1 MYEQLNEILLLL
13 RENNMLLKEIANYVR
28 YVQNPETINNKIVE
42 NFVLDVMANLT
53 ASDIL
58 KNRK

>member
-1 MYEQLNEILLLL
+1 MYEQLNEMLLLL

-28 YVQNPETINNKIVE
+28 YVQNPDTINKNTTE
-42 NFVLDVMANLT
+42 NFLLDVMANLT